1 MPPSLIDDSVII
13 GDYSLVQWLYTC
25 SRQQPKQ
32 ETGEYSEITELSPS
46 TKPNDDHAP
55 QSDIVYGQIVQN
67 SETESAI
74 DDLYANVTSNND
86 YEDPFTVVYS
96 ELHRAGE

>member
-1 MPPSLIDDSVII
+1 MTV
-13 GDYSLVQWLYTC
+13 YLYTC

-32 ETGEYSEITELSPS
+32 ETVEYSAIAEISPS
-46 TKPNDDHAP
+46 TKPDDSYVP

-74 DDLYANVTSNND
+74 DDLYANVTSND
-86 YEDPFTVVYS
+86 EYEDPCTVVYS
-96 ELHRAGE
+96 ELHRAAE